1 MDILARLRTERD
13 KAMRQVNALSTA
25 IRALSGLNAST
36 WRAAPGRIRR
46 RISARGLDNI
56 RAAQRARW
64 AKARGKQN
72 LVSVAKAH
80 KRTMSAAARRKIAA
94 SQRTRWAKIRAAKK

>member
-1 MDILARLRTERD
+1 MDIVAQLRAERE
-13 KAMRQVNALSTA
+13 KVVRQLNGLDTA
-25 IRALSGLNAST
+25 IRALIGLNASAR
-36 WRAAPGRIRR
+36 RAPRRQTRR
-46 RISARGLDNI
+46 RISARGLTNI

-72 LVSVAKAH
+72 VTPISKAG

-94 SQRTRWAKIRAAKK
+94 SQRARWARLKQ